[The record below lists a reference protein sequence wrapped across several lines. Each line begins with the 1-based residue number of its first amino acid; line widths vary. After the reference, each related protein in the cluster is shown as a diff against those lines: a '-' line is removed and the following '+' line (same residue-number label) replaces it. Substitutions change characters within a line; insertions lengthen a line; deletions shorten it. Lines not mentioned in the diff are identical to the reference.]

1 MNIYRFKIKKHNHFP
16 LYPEYKK
23 PDSELYITMFYDE
36 DMEAVIRE
44 MQKYDKA
51 NGFTYTERGKR
62 FSCAD
67 LVLTEE
73 TPTGEILSE
82 TTYREIFD
90 HLGNRI

>member
-1 MNIYRFKIKKHNHFP
+1 MNIYRFKIKKYNHFHN
-16 LYPEYKK
+16 PEYKH
-23 PDSELYITMFYDE
+23 PDAELYITMFYDE
-36 DMEAVIRE
+36 DRETVIRE
-44 MQKYDKA
+44 MQKYGKA

-62 FSCAD
+62 FSCAN

-82 TTYREIFD
+82 TPYCEIFD

>member
-1 MNIYRFKIKKHNHFP
+1 MNIYRFKIKKHNHFHD
-16 LYPEYKK
+16 PEDKH
-23 PDSELYITMFYDE
+23 PDSGLYITMFYDE
-36 DMEAVIRE
+36 DRETVIRE

-62 FSCAD
+62 FSCAN

-73 TPTGEILSE
+73 TPTGEILNE

>member
-1 MNIYRFKIKKHNHFP
+1 MNIYRFKIEKHEPTENP
-16 LYPEYKK
+16 
-23 PDSELYITMFYDE
+23 YIIMFYDE
-36 DMEAVIRE
+36 DRETVIRE

-62 FSCAD
+62 FSCAN

>member
-1 MNIYRFKIKKHNHFP
+1 MNIYRFKIKKHEPKENP
-16 LYPEYKK
+16 
-23 PDSELYITMFYDE
+23 YIIMFYDE

-44 MQKYDKA
+44 MQRYCKA
-51 NGFTYTERGKR
+51 NGFSYNERGKC

-73 TPTGEILSE
+73 TTTGEILSE
-82 TTYREIFD
+82 TPYCEIFD

>member
-16 LYPEYKK
+16 LYSEYKK
-23 PDSELYITMFYDE
+23 QDSELYITMFYDE
-36 DMEAVIRE
+36 GRETVIRE

-62 FSCAD
+62 FSCAN

-82 TTYREIFD
+82 TPYCEIFD
-90 HLGNRI
+90 HLGKRR

>member
-1 MNIYRFKIKKHNHFP
+1 MAIYRFKIKKHNHFP

-36 DMEAVIRE
+36 NRETVIQE

-62 FSCAD
+62 FSCAN

-73 TPTGEILSE
+73 TPTGEILRE